1 LRFSIIIPVYNRPEE
16 LEELLQSLVLQKPF
30 KNPEIIVVEDG
41 SSKTSSSVVKKFDE
55 TLNIKYCF
63 KKNSG
68 PGDSRNYGME
78 RASGDYFILLDSDCI
93 LPNDYLAIVAST
105 LEKNFTDAFG
115 GPDAAHESFSSWQKA
130 INYSMTSFLT
140 TGGLRNKETASKKF
154 QLRSFNMG
162 MSKKAFRLTEGF
174 SKQRIGEDIDLNFKL
189 LKKDCTT
196 RLIPEAF
203 VFHKRRASWL
213 SFFKQTNNFGA
224 ARPILN
230 KIHPGSFKLTYWFP
244 SLFLIGFVAS
254 FLLLYLNIISAAL
267 VFLIYTLAVLLD
279 SFSKTKSLAVAF
291 NSILAVY
298 VQFFGYGS
306 GYLRSFFRLY
316 IRRMD
321 IKAAFP
327 GMFA

>member
-93 LPNDYLAIVAST
+93 LPNDYLAIVASS

-279 SFSKTKSLAVAF
+279 SFSKTKSMAVAF

>member
-1 LRFSIIIPVYNRPEE
+1 
-16 LEELLQSLVLQKPF
+16 
-30 KNPEIIVVEDG
+30 
-41 SSKTSSSVVKKFDE
+41 
-55 TLNIKYCF
+55 
-63 KKNSG
+63 
-68 PGDSRNYGME
+68 
-78 RASGDYFILLDSDCI
+78 
-93 LPNDYLAIVAST
+93 
-105 LEKNFTDAFG
+105 
-115 GPDAAHESFSSWQKA
+115 
-130 INYSMTSFLT
+130 MTSFLT

-267 VFLIYTLAVLLD
+267 VFLLYTLAVLLD

>member
-1 LRFSIIIPVYNRPEE
+1 MRFSIIIPVYNRPEE

-93 LPNDYLAIVAST
+93 LPNDYLAIVASS

-279 SFSKTKSLAVAF
+279 SFSKTKSMAVAF

>member
-1 LRFSIIIPVYNRPEE
+1 MRFSIIIPVYNRPEE

-93 LPNDYLAIVAST
+93 LPNDYLAIVASS

-162 MSKKAFRLTEGF
+162 MSKKAFRLIDGF

-196 RLIPEAF
+196 HLIPEAF

>member
-1 LRFSIIIPVYNRPEE
+1 M
-16 LEELLQSLVLQKPF
+16 LQKPF

-41 SSKTSSSVVKKFDE
+41 SSKTSSSVVKKFEDN
-55 TLNIKYCF
+55 LHIKYCF

-93 LPNDYLAIVAST
+93 LPADYLSNVASS

-115 GPDAAHESFSSWQKA
+115 GPDTAHESFSSWQKA

-140 TGGLRNKETASKKF
+140 TGGLRNKETPSKKF

-162 MSKKAFRLTEGF
+162 MSKRAFKLTGGF

-189 LKKDCTT
+189 LKKGCTT
-196 RLIPEAF
+196 CLIPEAF
-203 VFHKRRASWL
+203 VFHKRRTSWL

-230 KIHPGSFKLTYWFP
+230 KMHPGSFKLSYWFP
-244 SLFLIGFVAS
+244 SLFLIGFIAS
-254 FLLLYLNIISAAL
+254 CILLYFKIIIAIL
-267 VFLIYTLAVLLD
+267 VFILYSLAILLD
-279 SFSKTKSLAVAF
+279 AFSKTKSAAVAF

-298 VQFFGYGS
+298 IQFFGYGS
-306 GYLRSFFRLY
+306 GYLRSFTRLY